1 MLKNESKSRNKI
13 AARFLSSWHMLTKT
27 KGKKK
32 EVIHPELPKKVS
44 LKHFNRYILPHL
56 SKGKRGPKP
65 KISYFKIFNYILKVL
80 RTGMQWDQLK
90 TYKNELHWSK
100 VYARHNRWSKDGS
113 YQKLFEASVINLVE
127 TDQLNLSTLHGDGS
141 NTVVKKGG
149 QESPTQ
155 AISTRR
161 EKKRLP

>member
-1 MLKNESKSRNKI
+1 MP
-13 AARFLSSWHMLTKT
+13 TKT
-27 KGKKK
+27 NGKKK
-32 EVIHPELPKKVS
+32 KLIHHTLPKMVS

-80 RTGMQWDQLK
+80 HTGMQWKELK

-100 VYARHNRWSKDGS
+100 VYLRHNRWSKDGS
-113 YQKLFEASVINLVE
+113 YRKLFEASVINLAD
-127 TDQLNLSTLHGDGS
+127 TDQLDLSTLHGDGS

-149 QESPTQ
+149 QESATQ
-155 AISTRR
+155 ATSTKRA
-161 EKKRLP
+161 KKK